1 MVIRKKISKIWA
13 IRLALFTALIV
24 AAIIGD
30 IYIKKHHIDLSKI
43 TNTAQ
48 DDADASESFYVVAT
62 TNGNVSISF
71 KQNLPIRSMFFKM
84 HNRFLQNIHQNRDK
98 QLLRMKIKLPPP
110 PSKQLAMVIK
120 MKENYCFSFDDE
132 ENML

>member
-30 IYIKKHHIDLSKI
+30 VYIKKHHIDLSEI

-84 HNRFLQNIHQNRDK
+84 HNRFLDK